1 MSFEA
6 ATKRKETKYH
16 DLVVSAESKVSNI
29 TLITLQMGS
38 LGVPHPPGFTKLPH
52 ELAMSQTELSK
63 LLQQTNQAAITGLYQ
78 I

>member
-1 MSFEA
+1 
-6 ATKRKETKYH
+6 
-16 DLVVSAESKVSNI
+16 
-29 TLITLQMGS
+29 MGS

-52 ELAMSQTELSK
+52 ELAMSRTELSK